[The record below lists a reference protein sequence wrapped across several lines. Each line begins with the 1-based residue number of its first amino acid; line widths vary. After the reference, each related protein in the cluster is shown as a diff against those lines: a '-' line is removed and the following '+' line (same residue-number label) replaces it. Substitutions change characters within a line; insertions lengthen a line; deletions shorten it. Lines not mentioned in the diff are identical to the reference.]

1 MHFEVLK
8 SILFIPNLS
17 SNGPPSTG
25 KNKQSNIALCNSII
39 QQSQQQQQLLREIF
53 KEPPAISYRKGC
65 SLRHIYESKIIKKAS
80 KLDIPRSRIK
90 HVNNI
95 ENLLEM
101 LRSHLG
107 LSTPI
112 YTGALIKPVSKANKY
127 FLMSLRSGDA

>member
-80 KLDIPRSRIK
+80 KLDIPLSRIK
-90 HVNNI
+90 HVKM
-95 ENLLEM
+95 ENLLEI
-101 LRSHLG
+101 LRSQLG